1 MCMKNGTTRA
11 ALPQQPRRF
20 TSVNA
25 NHTHKPSSFRPSTRG
40 GLLLGSV
47 KRVSRS
53 GPAAPAPVN
62 LPSSRPASQAV
73 AVQPVAERTQIIS
86 KSAAPSMVAWGG
98 KGMEKPK
105 LEQEAPTLTDMMR
118 VGESSWADEDDDV
131 MDYENAEDLFAE
143 EAAAKAAEV
152 ETAAKAAEEAAAMKA
167 AEEAAAMKAAK
178 EAAAMKAAEEAA
190 AIKAVEEEAAAAKV
204 AASTKVAA
212 EQTARAKRQRRPRPV
227 KAVNT
232 KSPEAAATIELPLHR
247 SAGCNC
253 SNNEK
258 PAGNRRAPAAGKGSQ
273 AKETGK
279 GKGRGK
285 GKSRG
290 NGKGDGV
297 KSEEARAE
305 KPRQRKTNKTK
316 VEKNVVSR
324 PNVEHPT
331 EQWIE
336 VTKKGQGKGKSRD
349 KRQGKSSKGKG
360 EVNKASKA

>member
-53 GPAAPAPVN
+53 G
-62 LPSSRPASQAV
+62 PASQAV

-152 ETAAKAAEEAAAMKA
+152 ETATKAA
-167 AEEAAAMKAAK
+167 
-178 EAAAMKAAEEAA
+178 
-190 AIKAVEEEAAAAKV
+190 EEEAAAAKV

-227 KAVNT
+227 KAVKT
-232 KSPEAAATIELPLHR
+232 KSPEAAATIELPLPR
-247 SAGCNC
+247 SA
-253 SNNEK
+253 
-258 PAGNRRAPAAGKGSQ
+258 
-273 AKETGK
+273 
-279 GKGRGK
+279 
-285 GKSRG
+285 
-290 NGKGDGV
+290 
-297 KSEEARAE
+297 
-305 KPRQRKTNKTK
+305 
-316 VEKNVVSR
+316 
-324 PNVEHPT
+324 
-331 EQWIE
+331 
-336 VTKKGQGKGKSRD
+336 
-349 KRQGKSSKGKG
+349 
-360 EVNKASKA
+360 

>member
-152 ETAAKAAEEAAAMKA
+152 ETATKAA
-167 AEEAAAMKAAK
+167 
-178 EAAAMKAAEEAA
+178 
-190 AIKAVEEEAAAAKV
+190 EEEAAAAKV

-227 KAVNT
+227 KAVKT
-232 KSPEAAATIELPLHR
+232 KSPEAAATIELPLPR

-297 KSEEARAE
+297 KS
-305 KPRQRKTNKTK
+305 
-316 VEKNVVSR
+316 
-324 PNVEHPT
+324 
-331 EQWIE
+331 
-336 VTKKGQGKGKSRD
+336 KGRGKGKSRGN
-349 KRQGKSSKGKG
+349 GK
-360 EVNKASKA
+360 

>member
-1 MCMKNGTTRA
+1 MGKQKGNMCMKNGTTRA

-20 TSVNA
+20 ASVNA

-62 LPSSRPASQAV
+62 LPSSRPASQGGAPV
-73 AVQPVAERTQIIS
+73 AVQPVAERTTLVS

-105 LEQEAPTLTDMMR
+105 LEQEALTLTDMMR

-167 AEEAAAMKAAK
+167 AEEAAAMKAANEAVAMK
-178 EAAAMKAAEEAA
+178 VAEEALALKAAKQAAAMKAVEEAA
-190 AIKAVEEEAAAAKV
+190 AIKAVEEAAAMKVAEEAAAIKAAEEEAAAAKV
-204 AASTKVAA
+204 AATTKVAA

-227 KAVNT
+227 KAVKT
-232 KSPEAAATIELPLHR
+232 KSPETAAT
-247 SAGCNC
+247 
-253 SNNEK
+253 
-258 PAGNRRAPAAGKGSQ
+258 
-273 AKETGK
+273 
-279 GKGRGK
+279 
-285 GKSRG
+285 
-290 NGKGDGV
+290 
-297 KSEEARAE
+297 
-305 KPRQRKTNKTK
+305 
-316 VEKNVVSR
+316 
-324 PNVEHPT
+324 
-331 EQWIE
+331 
-336 VTKKGQGKGKSRD
+336 
-349 KRQGKSSKGKG
+349 
-360 EVNKASKA
+360 